1 MTDEAKARTRRRL
14 VAVSL
19 AQFAAR
25 GLREMRTLGV
35 PKAARVAHGT
45 LFAHFPSPEGLNE
58 AALEEF
64 SLRRTVRDCARS
76 SRGTLPG

>member
-1 MTDEAKARTRRRL
+1 MRQRL

-25 GLREMRTLGV
+25 GLLETRTHDG
-35 PKAARVAHGT
+35 PKAARVAHET
-45 LFAHFPSPEGLNE
+45 LFAHFPSRGEFNE

-64 SLRRTVRDCARS
+64 SLRKTARVCARS
-76 SRGTLPG
+76 SMGTLPG